1 MPADPRATRAMNE
14 EVEGSPPISE
24 PLEVPG
30 PTTAEPSSSISHF
43 GIRTFATSV
52 GILSLSSI
60 SNLVRAVI
68 TAKLLAVALGPT
80 LTGDL
85 AQILNFSTFLFQLIP
100 LGLTTGVAK
109 LVADSPADRAKVSA
123 VAGTSS
129 LLSLASAT
137 ICAVLLAPFAN
148 QLSQVLTGS
157 TAYVVPVLLVLLSLP
172 LYNVA
177 GVLSYVLQGLSDIR
191 GLTIANVATALT
203 ALVVLIPAT
212 IAFKLV
218 GATAAV
224 AAASILQF
232 GFFAFMVWRAFRARS
247 WSLREVHF
255 ARPTARSL
263 LQYGGVLLVA
273 GIGSWGSLL
282 LVRTIGI
289 HMLGQLQNGI
299 YQVVNG
305 VSAQYMAVFITW
317 MAAYVFPRIVAE
329 KDPVRTQAML
339 NATLRAN
346 LLIMGSGMVA
356 LIALR
361 ELVVRLL
368 YSPAFLAAAPI
379 LPIQVLG
386 DYARVIGWSFGI
398 TLFAHGRTRAYLLAM
413 LVQDGLWI
421 LLAPLAMRQFGTA
434 AIAMGYSLSSLAWP
448 VLMYPMVRRWFG
460 VRING
465 EGALLAV
472 VGLVAMVGA
481 VLLPALPGLAL
492 AAALPLTVYAVRRHQ
507 RRLPVGP

>member
-1 MPADPRATRAMNE
+1 MPAGPGVTSAVDE
-14 EVEGSPPISE
+14 EPELQPPVSE
-24 PLEVPG
+24 PIEVTG
-30 PTTAEPSSSISHF
+30 PTMAEPSSISHF
-43 GIRTFATSV
+43 GLRTFAASV

-109 LVADSPADRAKVSA
+109 LVAESPADRARVGS
-123 VAGTSS
+123 VVGTSTA
-129 LLSLASAT
+129 LALASAMA
-137 ICAVLLAPFAN
+137 CAILLAPFSS
-148 QLSQVLTGS
+148 QFSQVLTGS
-157 TAYVVPVLLVLLSLP
+157 TAYTVPVMLVLLSLP

-177 GVLSYVLQGLSDIR
+177 GVLSYVLQGLADIR
-191 GLTIANVATALT
+191 GLTAANLATAVTSLMV
-203 ALVVLIPAT
+203 LVPAT

-224 AAASILQF
+224 AATSVLQF
-232 GFFAFMVWRAFRARS
+232 AFFAFMVWRAFKARG
-247 WSLREVHF
+247 WSLRETHLS
-255 ARPTARSL
+255 RPTAGSL
-263 LQYGGVLLVA
+263 LQYGGVLLIV

-289 HMLGQLQNGI
+289 HALGELQNGI

-305 VSAQYMAVFITW
+305 VSAQYMAVFIVW
-317 MAAYVFPRIVAE
+317 MAAYVFPRVVAE
-329 KDPVRTQAML
+329 KNPVHMQTIL

-346 LLIMGSGMVA
+346 LLIMGTGMVA
-356 LIALR
+356 LIAIR
-361 ELVVRLL
+361 DLVVRLL
-368 YSPAFLAAAPI
+368 YTPAFLAAAPM

-398 TLFAHGRTRAYLLAM
+398 ALFAHGRTRAYLLAM
-413 LVQDGLWI
+413 LVQDALWI
-421 LLAPLAMRQFGTA
+421 LIAPLAMPHFGTA

-448 VLMYPMVRRWFG
+448 VLMYPMVRKWFG

-465 EGALLAV
+465 EGAVLAV
-472 VGLVAMVGA
+472 VGVVAMVVALVFPAA
-481 VLLPALPGLAL
+481 VGLVA
-492 AAALPLTVYAVRRHQ
+492 AAALPLTVYVLRPKHAH
-507 RRLPVGP
+507 